1 MILSLVLAAALFADD
16 SERKAYYD
24 SMLSCAAF
32 HTIEATRA
40 DADGAQAQQAVAVDF
55 AKTAV
60 SMSADGTVETVNADL
75 EILLAKFR
83 EELDTGDVRQMAED
97 WTDLES
103 ACRELYP
110 VRDLFTQM
118 ADKEANPAE

>member
-1 MILSLVLAAALFADD
+1 MIFSLILAAALVADD
-16 SERKAYYD
+16 AERQSNYD
-24 SMLSCAAF
+24 AMLSCSAF

-40 DADGAQAQQAVAVDF
+40 DVDGAEAQQAVAVDF

-60 SMSADGTVETVNADL
+60 ALSTDQKIATVNADL
-75 EILLAKFR
+75 ATVLAKFR

-97 WTDLES
+97 WTTLES

-110 VRDLFTQM
+110 IRHLLQQL
-118 ADKEANPAE
+118 AEEKAATE

>member
-1 MILSLVLAAALFADD
+1 MIFSLILAAALVAVDA
-16 SERKAYYD
+16 ERQSNYD
-24 SMLSCAAF
+24 AMLSCSAF

-40 DADGAQAQQAVAVDF
+40 DADGAEAQQAVAIDF

-60 SMSADGTVETVNADL
+60 ALSADQKIATVNADL
-75 EILLAKFR
+75 ETVLAKFR

-97 WTDLES
+97 WTTLES

-110 VRDLFTQM
+110 IRHLLQQL
-118 ADKEANPAE
+118 AEEKAATE

>member
-1 MILSLVLAAALFADD
+1 MIFSLILAAMLVADD
-16 SERKAYYD
+16 AERQSNYD
-24 SMLSCAAF
+24 AMLSCAAF

-40 DADGAQAQQAVAVDF
+40 DTDGAEAQQAVAVDF

-60 SMSADGTVETVNADL
+60 ALSTDHQVGTVNADL
-75 EILLAKFR
+75 EQLLAKFR

-97 WTDLES
+97 WTTLES

-110 VRDLFTQM
+110 IRHLMQQM
-118 ADKEANPAE
+118 AEEKAAAE